1 MPRSRWLPL
10 PVLHGERVGVRGSGN
25 ARTRCEP
32 PSPVSLTS
40 ASLRRARHPLPASG
54 ARVSPR
60 GTLARVLACL
70 QIAALP
76 IAAFVFLLTP
86 ATAQTIAERL
96 APCLACH
103 GENGT
108 STTPD
113 VPSLGAQPAYFMLI
127 QLFMFRERL
136 RNDRADDRH
145 AQRHQRRR
153 RFAPWRTT
161 IAAAAAAGRRQ
172 ARPIQRAPLARRSWS
187 PSTAAISVTTPTIPA
202 SRTYRGIAG
211 QREDYLVKALR
222 AYKDNTRRGY
232 DAQMADVVEPL
243 TDADFADLA
252 HMLSR
257 MK

>member
-1 MPRSRWLPL
+1 MRPRLLCR
-10 PVLHGERVGVRGSGN
+10 RG
-25 ARTRCEP
+25 
-32 PSPVSLTS
+32 
-40 ASLRRARHPLPASG
+40 
-54 ARVSPR
+54 
-60 GTLARVLACL
+60 
-70 QIAALP
+70 
-76 IAAFVFLLTP
+76 P

-136 RNDRADDRH
+136 RNVEPMTAMLKGVSDDDLRTMADAHRKLPPPRPETSPADPARIARAQELV
-145 AQRHQRRR
+145 AQHRCNFCHNADYSGEQNVPR
-153 RFAPWRTT
+153 
-161 IAAAAAAGRRQ
+161 
-172 ARPIQRAPLARRSWS
+172 L
-187 PSTAAISVTTPTIPA
+187 
-202 SRTYRGIAG
+202 AG

-222 AYKDNTRRGY
+222 GYKDNTRRGY

-252 HMLSR
+252 HFLSR

>member
-1 MPRSRWLPL
+1 M
-10 PVLHGERVGVRGSGN
+10 RGSGN

-40 ASLRRARHPLPASG
+40 ASLRRARHPHPASG

-60 GTLARVLACL
+60 GTFARILACL

-136 RNDRADDRH
+136 RNVEPMTAMLKGISDDDAAHHGGRDR
-145 AQRHQRRR
+145 Q
-153 RFAPWRTT
+153 
-161 IAAAAAAGRRQ
+161 AAAAAAGDKSGRSSAQRSRAGAGRR
-172 ARPIQRAPLARRSWS
+172 
-187 PSTAAISVTTPTIPA
+187 STAAISATTPTIPA
-202 SRTYRGIAG
+202 SRTYRG
-211 QREDYLVKALR
+211 LR
-222 AYKDNTRRGY
+222 DSGRTTSSRRCAATRTIPVAATTRRWR
-232 DAQMADVVEPL
+232 
-243 TDADFADLA
+243 TWS
-252 HMLSR
+252 SR
-257 MK
+257 SRTPTSPTSRTCCRG

>member
-1 MPRSRWLPL
+1 M
-10 PVLHGERVGVRGSGN
+10 RGSGN

-60 GTLARVLACL
+60 GTLARILACL

-136 RNDRADDRH
+136 RNVEPMTAMLKGISDDALRTMADELSQLPPPRPETNPADPARNARAQELV
-145 AQRHQRRR
+145 AQHRCNFCHNADYSGEQNVPR
-153 RFAPWRTT
+153 
-161 IAAAAAAGRRQ
+161 
-172 ARPIQRAPLARRSWS
+172 L
-187 PSTAAISVTTPTIPA
+187 
-202 SRTYRGIAG
+202 AG